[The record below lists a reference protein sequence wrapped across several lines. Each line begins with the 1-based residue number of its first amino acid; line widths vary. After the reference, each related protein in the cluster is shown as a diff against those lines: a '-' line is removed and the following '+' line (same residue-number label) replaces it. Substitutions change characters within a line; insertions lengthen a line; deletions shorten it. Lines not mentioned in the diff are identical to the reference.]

1 MPDSSTWF
9 SPAASQ
15 GPISSRSVSENRLFG
30 TLTMPRKP
38 MRRSRMVPP
47 GAMRNARKF
56 VVPQSTPI
64 MSRFPF
70 VYPSSDAS
78 SAALPPAAEASTD
91 TTRSSAN
98 RNSVI
103 GPPAFGP
110 VPDKPRP
117 PNGCTPT
124 PAPIWLRF
132 T

>member
-15 GPISSRSVSENRLFG
+15 GPISSRSVSENRLSG
-30 TLTMPRKP
+30 TLTMPRSADAAVADGAVGRDAERAEVGGAP
-38 MRRSRMVPP
+38 VDADHVDFPP
-47 GAMRNARKF
+47 H
-56 VVPQSTPI
+56 
-64 MSRFPF
+64 
-70 VYPSSDAS
+70 PSSEAS
-78 SAALPPAAEASTD
+78 RAALPPAAAVLID

-98 RNSVI
+98 RYSVI

-110 VPDKPRP
+110 VPDRPRP

-124 PAPIWLRF
+124 TAPIWLRL